1 MRTLSAALV
10 ASVAVT
16 ALLPAAACEA
26 SSGPGSDR
34 SAATHDR
41 TGETASAGAR
51 PGGDR
56 PGGDRRVPQLHVS
69 RMITGLD
76 HPWDVQPI
84 GQGRLLYTQRDRATL
99 SVWQHGSSHQVRFP
113 SSKVWVS
120 GETGLMSLAIDPS
133 FASSGRFYTCQGGTT
148 KHGHEVHVLA
158 WHLNDAATRATR
170 LGEVIGGFPTSSGR
184 HGGCRL
190 LIARDGSM
198 LVGTGD
204 AAIGTNPEDLHSLG
218 GKTLRLDPRTGKPWP
233 TNPFVHAKNRHQ
245 RFIQTYGHRNVQG
258 LAQRR
263 DGSLWSVEQ
272 GTYRDDEVNK
282 LRNGGDYGYNPVP
295 GYNEDVPMTDQSLP
309 GKQVRARWR
318 SGNPTLATSG
328 GTFVRGKKWGALNGA
343 LAVGVLK
350 DERLLFL
357 SFDRTGHLQRAR
369 APRPL
374 GQFGRLRS
382 VTVAPDHD
390 LLVTT
395 DNGNGNDAILRVS
408 PR

>member
-1 MRTLSAALV
+1 MRSLSAVLT
-10 ASVAVT
+10 ASLT
-16 ALLPAAACEA
+16 GLALLASGAPATSLIGDAQ
-26 SSGPGSDR
+26 
-34 SAATHDR
+34 H
-41 TGETASAGAR
+41 AR
-51 PGGDR
+51 PAYAPPHR
-56 PGGDRRVPQLHVS
+56 TVPRLHVT
-69 RMITGLD
+69 RLVTGLD

-84 GQGRLLYTQRDRATL
+84 GNGRLLYTQRDRATI
-99 SVWQHGSSHQVRFP
+99 SVWKDGHSHRVRFP

-120 GETGLMSLAIDPS
+120 GETGLMSLAIDPA
-133 FASSGRFYTCQGGTT
+133 FGRNGRFYTCQGGTT
-148 KHGHEVHVLA
+148 ARGHEVHVVA
-158 WHLNDAATRATR
+158 WRLDDAATRATLIR
-170 LGEVIGGFPTSSGR
+170 EVIGGFPASSGR

-204 AAIGTNPEDLHSLG
+204 AAIGTNPENLRSLG
-218 GKTLRLDPRTGKPWP
+218 GKTLRLDPHTGRPWP
-233 TNPFVHAKNRHQ
+233 TNPFVHAGNRDK
-245 RFIQTYGHRNVQG
+245 RFVQTFGHRNVQG

-282 LRNGGDYGYNPVP
+282 LVNGGDYGYNPVP

-309 GKQVRARWR
+309 GRQIAARWS

-328 GTFVRGKKWGALNGA
+328 GTFVRGRTWGALNGA

-357 SFDRTGHLQRAR
+357 SFDRAGHLQQAR
-369 APRPL
+369 APQALR
-374 GQFGRLRS
+374 QFGRLRS
-382 VTVAPDHD
+382 VTVAPNND

-395 DNGNGNDAILRVS
+395 DNGGGNDAILRVS